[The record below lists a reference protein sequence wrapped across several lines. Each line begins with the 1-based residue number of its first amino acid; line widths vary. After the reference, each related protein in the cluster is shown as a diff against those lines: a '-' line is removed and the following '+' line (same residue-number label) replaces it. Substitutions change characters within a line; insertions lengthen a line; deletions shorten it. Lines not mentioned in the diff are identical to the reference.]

1 MVSNFCGGNR
11 DAKWIIVTAS
21 RDKQAKG
28 TVVDN
33 AFFCALS
40 TSSQHEIARGEVD
53 GIRDGK
59 SPACVA
65 EGANKNSLRLADKR
79 ADQKTFICIRKMF
92 SAQPC

>member
-11 DAKWIIVTAS
+11 DTKWIIVTAS

-40 TSSQHEIARGEVD
+40 TSSQYEFARGGVD